1 MSMVCYSSI
10 LLIFVF
16 YTFQMENTTLLEL
29 AENYGTP
36 LYVYDGDVIAAKV
49 DRLRAAFKEVN
60 MKIKYAC
67 KANTNISVLALMK
80 KLGVDIDVV
89 SPQEMKLALSA
100 GFSPEQITFTSS
112 GVGFDEIEACV
123 NEGVLVNIDN
133 LSTLE
138 KFGQKYGSSLP
149 VFIRIRP
156 NVAGGGNEKIS
167 TGHGNSKFGIPIEQK
182 GEILKLVNKYQL
194 RIVGLHQHT
203 GSDIKDG
210 STFVQ
215 AAEVMFELA
224 KDFDNLQYLDF
235 GGGFKVP
242 YKEGDVETDMEDLG
256 VQLSARFKAFCASY
270 GRELELWFEPG
281 KYLVSESGLL
291 LASVNVVKNNPNGT
305 LLGLNTGL
313 NHLIRPMM
321 YDAYHGVYNISKA
334 KEEASKR
341 YNIVGY
347 MCETDDI
354 AKDRTLPET
363 EEGDIMAIRN
373 AGAYGF
379 TMASNY
385 NSRFR
390 PAEVLYYQGKS
401 HLVRKRETMEDILKN
416 QILIE
421 L

>member
-1 MSMVCYSSI
+1 
-10 LLIFVF
+10 
-16 YTFQMENTTLLEL
+16 MENKTLQHL
-29 AENYGTP
+29 AETFGTP
-36 LYVYDGDVIAAKV
+36 LYVYDGGVIVNKIA
-49 DRLRAAFKEVN
+49 RLRAVFNGVN

-67 KANTNISVLALMK
+67 KANTNLSVLALMK
-80 KLGVDIDVV
+80 KEGIDIDVV
-89 SPQEMKLALSA
+89 SPQEMNLALSA
-100 GFSPEQITFTSS
+100 GFSPEQVTFTSS
-112 GVGFDEIEACV
+112 GVGFDEIETCIEA
-123 NEGVLVNIDN
+123 GVMVNIDN

-138 KFGQKYGSSLP
+138 KFGQKYGNTQP

-167 TGHGNSKFGIPIEQK
+167 TGHGNSKFGIPVEQK
-182 GEILKLVNKYQL
+182 AEILKLVNRYAL

-215 AAEVMFELA
+215 AAEVMFEFA
-224 KDFDNLQYLDF
+224 KNFDNLQYLDF
-235 GGGFKVP
+235 GGGFKVA

-256 VQLSARFKAFCASY
+256 RQLSERFTNFCRAY

-281 KYLVSESGLL
+281 KYLVSECGYL
-291 LASVNVVKNNPNGT
+291 LANVNVVKENPNGT

-321 YDAYHGVYNISKA
+321 YDAYHDVFNVSRQEGEKTYNV
-334 KEEASKR
+334 
-341 YNIVGY
+341 VGY

-354 AKDRTLPET
+354 AKDRALPIT
-363 EEGDIMAIRN
+363 QEGDLIAIKN

-390 PAEVLYYQGKS
+390 PAEVLFFENKA
-401 HLVRKRETMEDILKN
+401 HLVRKRENMEDLLRN
-416 QILIE
+416 QILVD